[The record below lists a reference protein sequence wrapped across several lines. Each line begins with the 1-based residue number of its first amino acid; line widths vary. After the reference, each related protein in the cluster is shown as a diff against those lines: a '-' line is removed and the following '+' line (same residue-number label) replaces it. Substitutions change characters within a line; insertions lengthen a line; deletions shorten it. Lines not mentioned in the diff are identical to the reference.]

1 MKRTQNS
8 RFDDQDLIDLLLIY
22 TTDYNKLP
30 TQRDLLADERFP
42 THITFINRFGSLSK
56 ALERAGINNFSNRS
70 IMHQMFKESS
80 FFREIIAIKGVK
92 VDEFVLLDGGIK
104 VDFVFT
110 YNDEIIGI
118 IDLVAVSQLEGCP
131 YKDRILYYREL
142 MIDNYTDNYITIDNI
157 FEDIYEFI
165 EKLKE
170 EIKLWCATWQEL

>member
-8 RFDDQDLIDLLLIY
+8 RFADQDLIDLLLIY
-22 TTDYNKLP
+22 VTDYNKLP

-42 THITFINRFGSLSK
+42 IHIQFINRFGSIAK
-56 ALERAGINNFSNRS
+56 ALEQAGIGNFADRS

-110 YNDEIIGI
+110 YDDEIIGI

-131 YKDRILYYREL
+131 YRDRILYYREIL
-142 MIDNYTDNYITIDNI
+142 IDNYTDNYITVDNI

-170 EIKLWCATWQEL
+170 EIKL

>member
-22 TTDYNKLP
+22 ATDYNKLP

-42 THITFINRFGSLSK
+42 THVTFINRFGSLSK
-56 ALERAGINNFSNRS
+56 ALERAGISNFSNRS
-70 IMHQMFKESS
+70 ILHQMFKESS

-131 YKDRILYYREL
+131 YKDRILCYRKL
-142 MIDNYTDNYITIDNI
+142 MIDNYSDNYITVDNI

-170 EIKLWCATWQEL
+170 EINVDTSK

>member
-22 TTDYNKLP
+22 VTDYNKLP

-42 THITFINRFGSLSK
+42 THITFIRRFGSLSK
-56 ALERAGINNFSNRS
+56 ALEQAGISNFSNRS

-80 FFREIIAIKGVK
+80 FFKEIITIRGIKVE
-92 VDEFVLLDGGIK
+92 EFALLDGNIK

-110 YNDEIIGI
+110 YGDNIVGI
-118 IDLVAVSQLEGCP
+118 IDLVALSQLDGCP
-131 YKDRILYYREL
+131 FKDRILCYRKL
-142 MIDNYTDNYITIDNI
+142 MIDNYTDNYCTVDNI

-170 EIKLWCATWQEL
+170 EIKLWCAI

>member
-1 MKRTQNS
+1 MKLEVIKMKRTQNS

-22 TTDYNKLP
+22 ATDYNKLP

-42 THITFINRFGSLSK
+42 THVTFINRFGSLSK
-56 ALERAGINNFSNRS
+56 ALERAGISNFSNRS

-80 FFREIIAIKGVK
+80 FFREIITIKGVK

-131 YKDRILYYREL
+131 YKDRILYYREML
-142 MIDNYTDNYITIDNI
+142 IDNYTDNYITVDNI

-170 EIKLWCATWQEL
+170 EIKL

>member
-1 MKRTQNS
+1 MRNQNS

-22 TTDYNKLP
+22 VTDFNRKP

-56 ALERAGINNFSNRS
+56 ALEQAGISNFSDRS

-118 IDLVAVSQLEGCP
+118 IDLVALSQLDGCP
-131 YKDRILYYREL
+131 FKDRILCYREL

-157 FEDIYEFI
+157 FFFFFEFI
-165 EKLKE
+165 E
-170 EIKLWCATWQEL
+170 

>member
-1 MKRTQNS
+1 MRNQNS
-8 RFDDQDLIDLLLIY
+8 RFCDQDLIDLLLIY
-22 TTDYNKLP
+22 VTDFNRKP

-42 THITFINRFGSLSK
+42 THITFINRFGSIAK
-56 ALERAGINNFSNRS
+56 ALEQAGISNFADRS

-80 FFREIIAIKGVK
+80 FFKEIIAIRGIK
-92 VDEFVLLDGGIK
+92 VEEFALLDGNIK

-118 IDLVAVSQLEGCP
+118 IDLVAVSQLEGCL

-142 MIDNYTDNYITIDNI
+142 MINNYTGNYITVDNI

-170 EIKLWCATWQEL
+170 EIELWCFI

>member
-1 MKRTQNS
+1 MRNQNS

-22 TTDYNKLP
+22 VTDYNRKP
-30 TQRDLLADERFP
+30 TQRDLLADDRFP
-42 THITFINRFGSLSK
+42 THITFINRFGSIAK
-56 ALERAGINNFSNRS
+56 ALEQAGISNFADRS

-131 YKDRILYYREL
+131 YKDRILYYREML
-142 MIDNYTDNYITIDNI
+142 IDNYTDNYITVDNI

-170 EIKLWCATWQEL
+170 EIKLWCAI

>member
-1 MKRTQNS
+1 MRNQNS
-8 RFDDQDLIDLLLIY
+8 RFCDQDLIDLLLIY
-22 TTDYNKLP
+22 VTDFNCKP
-30 TQRDLLADERFP
+30 TQRDLLADDRFP
-42 THITFINRFGSLSK
+42 THITFIRRFGSLSK
-56 ALERAGINNFSNRS
+56 ALEQAGISNFADRS

-131 YKDRILYYREL
+131 YKDRILCYREL
-142 MIDNYTDNYITIDNI
+142 MISNYTNNYITVDNI

-170 EIKLWCATWQEL
+170 EL

>member
-8 RFDDQDLIDLLLIY
+8 RFADQDLIDLLLIY
-22 TTDYNKLP
+22 VTDYNKLP

-42 THITFINRFGSLSK
+42 THVTFINRFGSLSK
-56 ALERAGINNFSNRS
+56 ALEQAGIGNFSNRS

-80 FFREIIAIKGVK
+80 FFKEIIAIRGIK
-92 VDEFVLLDGGIK
+92 VEEFALLDGNIK

-110 YNDEIIGI
+110 YGDKIVGI
-118 IDLVAVSQLEGCP
+118 IDLVALSQLDGCP
-131 YKDRILYYREL
+131 FKDRILCYREL
-142 MIDNYTDNYITIDNI
+142 MISNYSDNYITVDNI

-170 EIKLWCATWQEL
+170 EIKLC

>member
-1 MKRTQNS
+1 MRNQNS
-8 RFDDQDLIDLLLIY
+8 RFCDQDLIDLLLIY
-22 TTDYNKLP
+22 VTDFNCKP
-30 TQRDLLADERFP
+30 TQRDLLADDRFP
-42 THITFINRFGSLSK
+42 THITFIRRFGSLSK
-56 ALERAGINNFSNRS
+56 ALEQAGISNFTNRS

-131 YKDRILYYREL
+131 YKDRILCYREL
-142 MIDNYTDNYITIDNI
+142 MISNYTNNYITVDNI

-170 EIKLWCATWQEL
+170 EL

>member
-1 MKRTQNS
+1 MRNQNS

-22 TTDYNKLP
+22 VTDFNRKP
-30 TQRDLLADERFP
+30 TQRDLLADDRFP
-42 THITFINRFGSLSK
+42 THITFTNRFGSIAK
-56 ALERAGINNFSNRS
+56 ALEQAGISNFADRS

-104 VDFVFT
+104 ADFVFT

-131 YKDRILYYREL
+131 YKDRILYYREML
-142 MIDNYTDNYITIDNI
+142 IDNYTNNYITIDNI

-170 EIKLWCATWQEL
+170 EINVDTSK

>member
-8 RFDDQDLIDLLLIY
+8 RFADQDLIDLLLIY
-22 TTDYNKLP
+22 VTDYNKLP

-42 THITFINRFGSLSK
+42 THVTFIRRFGSLSK
-56 ALERAGINNFSNRS
+56 ALEQAGISNFSNRS

-131 YKDRILYYREL
+131 YKDRILYYREML
-142 MIDNYTDNYITIDNI
+142 IDNYTDNYITVDNI

-170 EIKLWCATWQEL
+170 EIKLC